1 MAKPEIRSEADAFR
15 AAFHE
20 RMHANNMYGLWELA
34 SQMTPQPQPKMIP
47 HMWPWSTTQSIIEES
62 ARAVPVGDERRA
74 LQLFNPGLGGRWATT
89 NNLIAAVQILLPGE
103 VARAHRHTP
112 TAIRFI
118 IEGSGAY
125 TAVDG
130 ERVYMAPGDLILTP
144 SWAWHDHGNETK
156 DRVVWMDGL
165 DIPLIASLEAMF
177 FQFYSAPQ
185 VPASRPPNASR
196 QLYGHAHITPT
207 WVKEKAQSSP
217 LLLYSWEQTWQALNS
232 LRDHEGSAHDGVL
245 LEYRHPQTGGPVLP
259 TMACMVQLLRPGE
272 HTKAHRHTGSA
283 VYHVVNGAGFTIID
297 GQRFNWSKGDIF
309 ALPPW
314 ALHEHANLRRAPM
327 PCCSR
332 FRICRC
338 SRRSVSIT
346 KKNSKRTAG
355 IRKSR
360 RRSRRRDRKTPL
372 DPSLSKR
379 GNDNSSIRHS
389 RML

>member
-118 IEGSGAY
+118 IEGTGAY
-125 TAVDG
+125 TAVAG

-156 DRVVWMDGL
+156 DRSRLDGWAGHSTDRVAGSDVFPIL
-165 DIPLIASLEAMF
+165 F
-177 FQFYSAPQ
+177 C
-185 VPASRPPNASR
+185 PASAGVASAKRFQTTVWSRP
-196 QLYGHAHITPT
+196 YHANLGERESAIFAAP
-207 WVKEKAQSSP
+207 A
-217 LLLYSWEQTWQALNS
+217 LFLEQAWQALKF
-232 LRDHEGSAHDGVL
+232 RSAIT
-245 LEYRHPQTGGPVLP
+245 RAAR
-259 TMACMVQLLRPGE
+259 TMA
-272 HTKAHRHTGSA
+272 
-283 VYHVVNGAGFTIID
+283 F
-297 GQRFNWSKGDIF
+297 
-309 ALPPW
+309 
-314 ALHEHANLRRAPM
+314 
-327 PCCSR
+327 CS
-332 FRICRC
+332 
-338 SRRSVSIT
+338 SIV
-346 KKNSKRTAG
+346 
-355 IRKSR
+355 IRKPAGRCCR
-360 RRSRRRDRKTPL
+360 RWLAWCSCCGRVNTP
-372 DPSLSKR
+372 KR
-379 GNDNSSIRHS
+379 IATPAARFTTS
-389 RML
+389 